1 MTTTSDSVAA
11 HAGQPLRRSHPWIG
25 VTAITMISASSRGPI
40 SHDAANI
47 PATAITA
54 AAAPS
59 RITTPRGNEVVTG
72 VTIDVVAAA
81 AADGPQGAAA
91 SWSPAGGRASSSAM
105 VSAPHVSVV
114 LQDVDSRPGSRWL
127 PGPGLAADPTVVRD
141 VVRVLTPA
149 G

>member
-81 AADGPQGAAA
+81 DGPPGA
-91 SWSPAGGRASSSAM
+91 PAGGRASSSAM

-114 LQDVDSRPGSRWL
+114 LQDVDSRPGSRWS

-149 G
+149 